1 MSCTAS
7 GYRLKDSDYP
17 AVPEKSGYTGT
28 WTKYTDAIVS
38 DIQVNATY
46 KRTTPVPTVR
56 PTGGVV
62 ASLTEEPTEPDVPPV
77 EEELM
82 EDLEPQESPA
92 EQENTQT
99 EPIATQA
106 QMTTTHTVQHD
117 YVTQSGRL
125 VREKVTEDGTLTA
138 VMDFVYDESGRP
150 LAVLYSTNGTAFT
163 TYYYIL
169 NLQGDV
175 VKLIGTDGSIA
186 ASYTYDAW
194 GNILSSS
201 GTMANINPLRYR
213 GYYYDGETGFYYLQS
228 RYYDPVNRRFLNA
241 DSLASTGE
249 GFTGTNAF
257 AYCGN
262 NPVSYHDE
270 GGESRE
276 YFTFYWAFHRYVQM
290 AIKATNADIRIEAG
304 VNLANGGYGRLDVY
318 QNNCVWEVKSMGS
331 HALAREQVRKYLNG
345 TLCVGGDPVLY
356 LGAKGSFTGTFT
368 KTYAGKEYMVHY
380 TTPEDG
386 VVLYV
391 VTLVPQPEKEA
402 VREPAYVSVRERSRS
417 TSTLRSERSISWA
430 PKPQSMMTV
439 YAAFGFGICC
449 GAFCHFWTQEIR

>member
-1 MSCTAS
+1 
-7 GYRLKDSDYP
+7 
-17 AVPEKSGYTGT
+17 
-28 WTKYTDAIVS
+28 
-38 DIQVNATY
+38 
-46 KRTTPVPTVR
+46 
-56 PTGGVV
+56 
-62 ASLTEEPTEPDVPPV
+62 
-77 EEELM
+77 
-82 EDLEPQESPA
+82 
-92 EQENTQT
+92 
-99 EPIATQA
+99 
-106 QMTTTHTVQHD
+106 MTTTHTVQHD

-304 VNLANGGYGRLDVY
+304 VNLANGGYALDALGGDAAVRGRTLMIGDRHYDV
-318 QNNCVWEVKSMGS
+318 EGAHAMGLECIGLNPCGFAEEGELAQAG
-331 HALAREQVRKYLNG
+331 ALAVF
-345 TLCVGGDPVLY
+345 DS
-356 LGAKGSFTGTFT
+356 A
-368 KTYAGKEYMVHY
+368 YALTEYFRAA
-380 TTPEDG
+380 
-386 VVLYV
+386 L
-391 VTLVPQPEKEA
+391 PQA
-402 VREPAYVSVRERSRS
+402 
-417 TSTLRSERSISWA
+417 
-430 PKPQSMMTV
+430 
-439 YAAFGFGICC
+439 
-449 GAFCHFWTQEIR
+449 

>member
-106 QMTTTHTVQHD
+106 QVTTTHTVQHD

-138 VMDFVYDESGRP
+138 VMDFVYDESGCP
-150 LAVLYSTNGTAFT
+150 LALLYSANGTDFT

-213 GYYYDGETGFYYLQS
+213 GYYYDSETGYYYLQS
-228 RYYDPVNRRFLNA
+228 RYYDPTTRRFLNA
-241 DSLASTGE
+241 DSIVSTGQ
-249 GFTGTNAF
+249 GFVGINMF
-257 AYCGN
+257 AYCNN
-262 NPVSYHDE
+262 NPVRYEDS
-270 GGESRE
+270 GGTLPTVSINTVRADTGATRPDNYVEPEAMSFYNKNRE
-276 YFTFYWAFHRYVQM
+276 FIDQRIERYVSENSTVEILYAGSFRITDSNRENGALWNGLSAGALKGIAGAFLFIPSLFPGQKLITEAAVIVIEYLISKYIGRGENKNLPNGYYEHYTIFIDTPCVTYGEPGVKTTIVDMYWAW
-290 AIKATNADIRIEAG
+290 IDDSSN
-304 VNLANGGYGRLDVY
+304 
-318 QNNCVWEVKSMGS
+318 
-331 HALAREQVRKYLNG
+331 
-345 TLCVGGDPVLY
+345 
-356 LGAKGSFTGTFT
+356 
-368 KTYAGKEYMVHY
+368 
-380 TTPEDG
+380 
-386 VVLYV
+386 
-391 VTLVPQPEKEA
+391 
-402 VREPAYVSVRERSRS
+402 SV
-417 TSTLRSERSISWA
+417 
-430 PKPQSMMTV
+430 
-439 YAAFGFGICC
+439 AFVFRVD
-449 GAFCHFWTQEIR
+449 HF